1 MEKQHNEAVVVAY
14 GRSAVA
20 KSGKKGAL
28 RPMHPVTIGGLTLKG
43 VL

>member
-1 MEKQHNEAVVVAY
+1 MAKPLSKTVVVAY

-28 RPMHPVTIGGLTLKG
+28 CTPSTWAGWCSRA
-43 VL
+43 